1 MMNTTFDMKARSQKT
16 AKALRVLH
24 FSPAERFSKKFLF
37 HPALNIAEGGVHYFD
52 IGKSGYAHD
61 RTRLFGVLR
70 EYLRAARL
78 LVSGI
83 STLNRSTIAYCHTT
97 RFALPS
103 LLLCRLLLVRQVIY
117 FNHGVPYIG
126 HQGLKRTLLRLVE
139 RLNVA
144 VAHRFVTVSPSM
156 VTYLQQRAGADA
168 RAHATWPGSSSGL
181 RESDYLTREQLWRRL
196 NADRSRQAVRFLYAG
211 RLEARKGL
219 FVLLE
224 AWRTHSATF
233 PEDELWLCG
242 FTAEKLAAHGR
253 WLELP
258 GLRVLGYVDGM
269 KEIYDAID
277 VVVSPS
283 FHEGFGYT
291 LLEGA
296 ARGCCI
302 ISSAVPGPDVM
313 FSTWMRDHLFKAG
326 DSADLKRVM
335 AHLRCGAS
343 TIQRGRLLSYRS
355 ALRFSTKKL
364 QYPDV

>member
-1 MMNTTFDMKARSQKT
+1 MNTTFDTEARPQKSSD
-16 AKALRVLH
+16 ALRILH
-24 FSPAERFSKKFLF
+24 FSPAERFSQKFLF
-37 HPALNIAEGGVHYFD
+37 HPALNIAGRGVHYFD
-52 IGKSGYAHD
+52 IGKSGYVHD

-70 EYLRAARL
+70 EYFRAARL
-78 LVSGI
+78 LSSGI
-83 STLNRSTIAYCHTT
+83 GTSNRSTIAYCHTT

-103 LLLCRLLLVRQVIY
+103 LLLCRLLFVRQVIY

-126 HQGLKRTLLRLVE
+126 HQGLKSTLLRLVE

-144 VAHRFVTVSPSM
+144 VAHRFLTVSPSM
-156 VTYLQQRAGADA
+156 VSYLKKGADA

-181 RESDYLTREQLWRRL
+181 WESDYLTKEQLWRRL

-224 AWRTHSATF
+224 AWRTHSAAF

-242 FTAEKLAAHGR
+242 FTAEKLATHGR

-258 GLRVLGYVDGM
+258 GLRVLGYVDRM

-313 FSTWMRDHLFKAG
+313 FSTWMREQLFKAG
-326 DSADLKRVM
+326 DSADLERVM
-335 AHLRCGAS
+335 AHLRCSAS
-343 TIQRGRLLSYRS
+343 IIQRGRLLSYRS